1 MLTSH
6 LSSHGCKP
14 ILTTLRTFS
23 ACQLCLVSLVYLQKT
38 LAIIH
43 HSGTPSSTQCTRPSW
58 TPPRKEGVGVE
69 AFCGSCFLK
78 VQITWMTGT
87 LLFFQSLLRRQ
98 KSYLFSPRGSRPLTP
113 CVLGNAVGGARRST
127 LWRHLST
134 MMIFKQ
140 YYILVSGKKRCEHDM
155 YENACFEY

>member
-14 ILTTLRTFS
+14 ILMTLRTFS
-23 ACQLCLVSLVYLQKT
+23 ACQLCLVSLVYLHKT
-38 LAIIH
+38 LATIH
-43 HSGTPSSTQCTRPSW
+43 RSGTPSSAQCTRPSW

-69 AFCGSCFLK
+69 ALCGSCSLR
-78 VQITWMTGT
+78 VQIIWMTGT
-87 LLFFQSLLRRQ
+87 LLFFQSLLRHQ
-98 KSYLFSPRGSRPLTP
+98 TSSLFSPRGSPPLTP
-113 CVLGNAVGGARRST
+113 CVLGNAVGVARRSI

-140 YYILVSGKKRCEHDM
+140 YYILVSGEKRRAHDM